1 MRREFSFR
9 AQPFQQALMRC
20 TTLGTPATAATKDMS
35 PLVRSPEATYFI
47 EDLHEDRRK

>member
-20 TTLGTPATAATKDMS
+20 TTLGTPATASTKDMS

>member
-20 TTLGTPATAATKDMS
+20 TTLGTPATAPTKDMS

>member
-20 TTLGTPATAATKDMS
+20 TTLGTPAVDLAKDMS